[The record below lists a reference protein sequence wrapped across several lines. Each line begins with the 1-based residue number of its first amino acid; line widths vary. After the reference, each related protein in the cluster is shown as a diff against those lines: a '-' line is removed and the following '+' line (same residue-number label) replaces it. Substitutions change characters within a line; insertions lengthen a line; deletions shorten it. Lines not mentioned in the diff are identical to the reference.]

1 MCFIYLALTFVNELQ
16 VTDFTW
22 FNKLADAATPM
33 FWKRKKRVE
42 EAVCIWIL
50 RVWWEKNCTH
60 VIGEV

>member
-22 FNKLADAATPM
+22 FNKLADSATPM

-42 EAVCIWIL
+42 EAVRI
-50 RVWWEKNCTH
+50 
-60 VIGEV
+60 